1 MIGRKDLHMPA
12 YQFQAK
18 DRQGVLHE
26 DRLEASD
33 RSHACR
39 LLAARDWFILRVDEE
54 GAGMKEDSKARSW
67 NPPSF
72 SPLVRRRVRRKDVP
86 EKTEQMAQLLR
97 AGMRLSEVLDTMAHR
112 SEDPSWR
119 TVFEALRAAVVGGKP
134 LSEAMAAHPE
144 LFDPL
149 FCAMVS
155 TGEASGHLVEVLERL
170 AQYLQ
175 RRATIQQQVVSALI
189 YPMIIICAGI
199 LTVTFF
205 MVVMLPK
212 LAGMFKEMG
221 QALPWSTRFLIEV
234 SDLMTRFGW
243 LIPLLLVGSWYGF
256 RNWFNDPAHRLA
268 WDRSILRWP
277 VVGGLLALGEYSRF
291 AQTLSTLLQSGVTLV
306 DAMQVAE
313 ATVANAAL
321 KSAVHDARIQVR
333 EGRSLHDSMAASKRF
348 PGMMVD
354 MLMVAE
360 RTGDLGG
367 CLQHAAQAYERN
379 LDRAIRNYTALIEPA
394 LILLMA
400 GFVGSIVYSIL
411 SAVFELT
418 SGVGRI

>member
-1 MIGRKDLHMPA
+1 MA
-12 YQFQAK
+12 VYQFQAK
-18 DRQGVLHE
+18 DRQGALHE
-26 DRLEASD
+26 DRLEATD
-33 RSHACR
+33 MSHAYR
-39 LLAARDWFILRVDEE
+39 LLAARDWFILRVSEE
-54 GAGMKEDSKARSW
+54 GARDLRNSKTQSRNPTSLPTLFRARA
-67 NPPSF
+67 
-72 SPLVRRRVRRKDVP
+72 RRKDVP

-119 TVFEALRAAVVGGKP
+119 TVFEDLRVKVVGGKP
-134 LSEAMAAHPE
+134 LSEAMAAHPQ
-144 LFDPL
+144 LFDSL
-149 FCAMVS
+149 FRAMVS

-170 AQYLQ
+170 ALYLQ
-175 RRATIQQQVVSALI
+175 RRAAIQQQVISALI
-189 YPMIIICAGI
+189 YPVIIICAGL

-221 QALPWSTRFLIEV
+221 QALPWSTRMLIDL

-243 LIPLLLVGSWYGF
+243 LIPLLAVAAWYGF
-256 RNWFNDPAHRLA
+256 RSWWSDPAHRLA

-277 VVGGLLALGEYSRF
+277 VIGWLLSLGEYSRF
-291 AQTLSTLLQSGVTLV
+291 SQTLATLLQSGVTLV

-313 ATVANAAL
+313 ATVANSAL
-321 KSAVHDARIQVR
+321 KAAVHDARIQVR
-333 EGRSLHDSMAASKRF
+333 EGRSLHDSMAASKLF

-418 SGVGRI
+418 SGIGRM